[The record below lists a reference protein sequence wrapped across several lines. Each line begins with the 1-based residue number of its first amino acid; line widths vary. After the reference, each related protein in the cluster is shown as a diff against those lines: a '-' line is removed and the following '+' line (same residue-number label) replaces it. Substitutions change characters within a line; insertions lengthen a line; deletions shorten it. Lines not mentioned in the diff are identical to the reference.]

1 MIFVKNIYD
10 CVIDIVFKA
19 WKMLTLQQAMY
30 VNIDCDEEKVEA
42 SKGEAQLGDGGG
54 LAYYAFAPT

>member
-19 WKMLTLQQAMY
+19 WKTLTLQQAMY

-42 SKGEAQLGDGGG
+42 SKVEAQFGDGGG
-54 LAYYAFAPT
+54 LAYYAFAPM